1 MFGRSRHASMAA
13 EPVSPD
19 VATTMRDPFG
29 PATQLGVE
37 HPPEQL
43 EGDVLERERRAVE
56 ELEQPHVLIELD
68 ERAHGL
74 VVERRIRV
82 STHRCELFARHAVD
96 ERPHDVGRDAC
107 VGRCRRDLGQRG
119 PRLGDVQAPVGRESS
134 DQRLREVERPVP
146 LRAC

>member
-1 MFGRSRHASMAA
+1 MFGRSAA
-13 EPVSPD
+13 RLDGRRSRVPGRRDDE
-19 VATTMRDPFG
+19 RDPLG

-74 VVERRIRV
+74 VVERRVR
-82 STHRCELFARHAVD
+82 ARHIA
-96 ERPHDVGRDAC
+96 A
-107 VGRCRRDLGQRG
+107 
-119 PRLGDVQAPVGRESS
+119 SS
-134 DQRLREVERPVP
+134 SRSMPSTNGHTTSAATL
-146 LRAC
+146 A